1 MWPISVRF
9 DFKVRKNKQ
18 NKTSN
23 KESYQR
29 RRMNNT
35 NGAHALETVLVVASF
50 VVVVVVC
57 SLACLLPENRFTLVC
72 SIIGVVVVLD
82 PMQELLYA

>member
-50 VVVVVVC
+50 VVVVVC